1 MHDRASNSCCNSSSV
16 QSGFGSTIAGV
27 RRVGLGDN
35 VLRVNVRFRA
45 CAAGDANVGLENK
58 SPPPRAC
65 GDITD
70 DIVTIAYTECRLH
83 LKLRFST
90 SETWVI
96 FNQNTLLLHPPLR
109 QSCAKQNQ
117 SPLLF
122 VSRSHVS
129 SPIYT
134 KLGKQDLI
142 SGLSVT
148 VEIFKHRQGAKQQ
161 TRISN
166 PNQCANIRKLQSYY
180 QDLEHHSFVDE
191 SRQHIVLS
199 RRWVLSLCTRV

>member
-70 DIVTIAYTECRLH
+70 DIVTIAYTSRPFSPSVV
-83 LKLRFST
+83 FST
-90 SETWVI
+90 QTSVLN
-96 FNQNTLLLHPPLR
+96 FRNVGNLQPKYVAPAPPAPSIL
-109 QSCAKQNQ
+109 CK
-117 SPLLF
+117 
-122 VSRSHVS
+122 
-129 SPIYT
+129 T
-134 KLGKQDLI
+134 KSI
-142 SGLSVT
+142 T
-148 VEIFKHRQGAKQQ
+148 
-161 TRISN
+161 
-166 PNQCANIRKLQSYY
+166 P
-180 QDLEHHSFVDE
+180 
-191 SRQHIVLS
+191 
-199 RRWVLSLCTRV
+199 SLCLSISCFLTNLHKARKTRLDQWSICYSRDIQTPTGRQPADAHFEP